1 MTEFAG
7 WLMPLR
13 YGSETAEH
21 LAVRSS
27 AGLFDLSHMGEIA
40 VTGPAAGEA
49 LDYALTGWLSRL
61 KVGQA
66 RYTMICAPDGGILD
80 DLVVYRQAEDRF
92 LVVANASNADVVLAE
107 LTRRSS
113 HAGAGSGSGAEVSD
127 ETERTALIALQ
138 GPNGPAIIASAS
150 PSAVP
155 ALKYYSGCYAEVAG
169 VPAWVARTGYT
180 GEDGFEVFCAAR
192 DAERVWTSLSEAGGD
207 GVVPVG
213 LAARDT
219 LRLEAGMPLYGNEL
233 SRDVTPYEAGLDR
246 VVRLDKPGDFVGREA
261 LAKASAAA
269 AAGNGPQRRLV
280 GLIARSRR
288 IPRHG
293 YPVLSGGEEVGTVTS
308 GAPSPTLGVPVAM
321 AYVTRAI
328 SEPGAG
334 AEFGIDVRGRVE
346 PADLVELPFYRR
358 SQQA

>member
-7 WLMPLR
+7 WMMPLR

-40 VTGPAAGEA
+40 VTGPGAGEA
-49 LDYALTGWLSRL
+49 LDYALTGWPSQLA
-61 KVGQA
+61 VGRA

-80 DLVVYRQAEDRF
+80 DLVVYRQADNRF
-92 LVVANASNADVVLAE
+92 LVVANASNAAVVLDE
-107 LTRRSS
+107 LTQR
-113 HAGAGSGSGAEVSD
+113 AGVFNGGAVKCTVSD
-127 ETERTALIALQ
+127 ETDQTALIAVQ
-138 GPNGPAIIASAS
+138 GPKGSAIIASQS
-150 PSAVP
+150 PAAVT
-155 ALKYYSGCYAEVAG
+155 ALKYYSGCYTEVAG

-180 GEDGFEVFCAAR
+180 GEDGFEVFCPAG
-192 DAERVWTSLSEAGGD
+192 DAERVWASLTEAGGAD
-207 GVVPVG
+207 LVPAG

-233 SRDVTPYEAGLDR
+233 GRDMTPFAAGLGR

-261 LAKASAAA
+261 LAEVAAA
-269 AAGNGPQRRLV
+269 VAAGGGPDRVLI

-293 YPVLSGGEEVGTVTS
+293 YPVLSDGAEVGTVTS

-321 AYVTRAI
+321 AYVTRRVA
-328 SEPGAG
+328 EPGAKT
-334 AEFGIDVRGRVE
+334 EFGIDVRGRVE

-358 SQQA
+358 S